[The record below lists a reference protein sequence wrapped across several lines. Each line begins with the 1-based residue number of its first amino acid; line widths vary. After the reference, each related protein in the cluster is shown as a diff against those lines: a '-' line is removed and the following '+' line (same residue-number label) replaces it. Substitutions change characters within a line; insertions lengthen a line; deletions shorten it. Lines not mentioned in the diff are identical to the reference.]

1 MIAIEMPL
9 LEVGAVQF
17 ILFVAMV
24 VSIVVAMNVIG
35 HYRKRQ

>member
-24 VSIVVAMNVIG
+24 VAMVVAMNVIG
-35 HYRKRQ
+35 KYKKKQ

>member
-24 VSIVVAMNVIG
+24 VSMVVAMNVIG
-35 HYRKRQ
+35 KYKKKQ